1 MNTTSNTVSSTLLAL
16 PYQLNICIGLFIWVT
31 GNIGCIGNAIVFSSR
46 TLSKRAYAV
55 YLLWE
60 ALSDFIYFNF
70 LLLTRI
76 LQKGFQ
82 IPITTNYEIICKLR
96 QFDSVWNHDVSLSL
110 FSFATIDR
118 ILSAQR
124 LNKYRQWSNRVN
136 VAYKMCIT
144 CVLFWF
150 LFFSHRLI
158 LYSTQNGIC
167 APRSGIYATF
177 DSYVEAIFTAMGTPI
192 VMIVLAFL
200 LIRSVRSV
208 IQRRIAPDN
217 NGSLVI
223 IVQGSILQQIDSRL
237 TLMLILQ
244 LTIAI
249 MTRIPYAVQVIY
261 TNITQNWS
269 KSALQIAIENAI
281 VEFIHLLSYT
291 FFTSSFYVSFISNSA
306 FRRQFKK
313 FFRKSQHDDLRIPTN
328 YTRHINKINNIQLT

>member
-46 TLSKRAYAV
+46 TLSKRAYAI

-96 QFDSVWNHDVSLSL
+96 H
-110 FSFATIDR
+110 T
-118 ILSAQR
+118 
-124 LNKYRQWSNRVN
+124 K
-136 VAYKMCIT
+136 
-144 CVLFWF
+144 
-150 LFFSHRLI
+150 
-158 LYSTQNGIC
+158 NGIC